1 MITFHPATQELAIAD
16 VKVLENRLRPVSE
29 AAVEALIA
37 LIEEYGFTSPIL
49 VRKHR
54 WGYALLDGAHRLE
67 AMKRLGKETIPVT
80 ACTCTDVDAALM
92 EAGQNLPG
100 GMAALDDAVFL
111 AAWKRAYVKKHP
123 ETARGVAGALS
134 RWDMQPAN
142 SSFASMVASRRGI
155 TTRQV
160 TKIIKAAEELE
171 PHEVDALRSA
181 PKVAISDLTAISKIS
196 DEHERRAVIEKLS
209 AGEAKNAGAAR
220 KQWLADR
227 GAATRLEDP
236 VDAAFK
242 ALEKAWL
249 RASPSAR
256 KRFLLEYRA
265 EVWEASNK
273 GPSLVHH
280 AQAEGSVTASSGAA
294 VAS

>member
-1 MITFHPATQELAIAD
+1 MITFHPATTKLPIAD
-16 VKVLENRLRPVSE
+16 IKVLETRLRPVSE

-67 AMKRLGKETIPVT
+67 AMKRLGNDEIPVT

-100 GMAALDDAVFL
+100 GMGALDDAVFL
-111 AAWKRAYVKKHP
+111 AAWKRAYLKKHP

-155 TTRQV
+155 TERQIA
-160 TKIIKAAEELE
+160 KIIKAAEELE
-171 PHEVDALRSA
+171 SHEVEALRAA
-181 PKVAISDLTAISKIS
+181 PKIAISDLTEISKITDP
-196 DEHERRAVIEKLS
+196 DERHAVIMRLS
-209 AGEAKNAGAAR
+209 SGDAKNAATAR
-220 KQWLADR
+220 RQIKAKAGDT
-227 GAATRLEDP
+227 APVEDP

-249 RASPSAR
+249 RASPAAR
-256 KRFLLEYRA
+256 KRFVLEYRA
-265 EVWEASNK
+265 QVWEASNK

-280 AQAEGSVTASSGAA
+280 DPANA